1 MDLYMTMHQ
10 KLHTTLSS
18 VKILYHIGAK
28 EALLGWVSLIAPVVY
43 SLASDVLSFVIY
55 STCEKKTQ
63 QKYHYRT
70 VLPLKGDGTD
80 DGTEEY
86 FKSTLR
92 YFEGTLAVFPRYP
105 TVEVRC

>member
-43 SLASDVLSFVIY
+43 SRA
-55 STCEKKTQ
+55 
-63 QKYHYRT
+63 
-70 VLPLKGDGTD
+70 
-80 DGTEEY
+80 
-86 FKSTLR
+86 
-92 YFEGTLAVFPRYP
+92 EGRA
-105 TVEVRC
+105 